1 MGFKTA
7 WSMMGSQARDIFVT
21 KSAKDIIWGYD
32 DQLSAMARYLTIF
45 FTPWGLSI
53 KLYVSVVTAI
63 FWYASML
70 RGLKLF

>member
-45 FTPWGLSI
+45 F
-53 KLYVSVVTAI
+53 YSVGPVH
-63 FWYASML
+63 
-70 RGLKLF
+70 